1 MYLILCPFP
10 NILVCDNNKSNT
22 YDSEFT
28 CSCRNLRRYEQFRK
42 YNI

>member
-22 YDSEFT
+22 YDSEV
-28 CSCRNLRRYEQFRK
+28 SCRNLRNNLESTIF
-42 YNI
+42 N